1 MISEEDVLKN
11 GSYRSDSVVTDY
23 ICPLLSYNGIVIRC
37 RKDCELY
44 WKTGRKCS
52 IKGIAEALHYQ
63 RR

>member
-37 RKDCELY
+37 RKDCELC